1 MSPFACLLVRV
12 LRRQF
17 LKAFL
22 CLFCLLLMS
31 PEQIFGACYMGLFVC
46 SLIRSGVLWVILK
59 HLGSVSAGVLK
70 VRNSLYAVYGHL
82 KSSNNLPLLLFA
94 T

>member
-1 MSPFACLLVRV
+1 
-12 LRRQF
+12 
-17 LKAFL
+17 
-22 CLFCLLLMS
+22 
-31 PEQIFGACYMGLFVC
+31 MGLFVC